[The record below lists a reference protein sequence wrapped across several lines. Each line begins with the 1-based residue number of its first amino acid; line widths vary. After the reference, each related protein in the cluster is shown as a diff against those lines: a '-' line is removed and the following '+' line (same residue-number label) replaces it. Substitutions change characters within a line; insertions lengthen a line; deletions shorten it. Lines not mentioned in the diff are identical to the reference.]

1 MYLCWVIFQNFAK
14 LLTFEK
20 SQQDG
25 TVMQSRRD
33 TAFYLSLKKINKKL
47 GRKIAFYRLYFKN
60 NILYPKRFEKTKN
73 ETKLRSSTD
82 IPFN

>member
-25 TVMQSRRD
+25 TVIGSRRD
-33 TAFYLSLKKINKKL
+33 TVFYLSFKKRNKKL
-47 GRKIAFYRLYFKN
+47 GRKIAFYLLHFKN

-73 ETKLRSSTD
+73 
-82 IPFN
+82 